1 VIALASRPHSS
12 IHFMP
17 KKMGGAQRRQLHA
30 VVRQPCSFLDKE
42 RLLPGSS

>member
-1 VIALASRPHSS
+1 
-12 IHFMP
+12 
-17 KKMGGAQRRQLHA
+17 MGGAQRRQLHA